1 MNTGRHMPFNDW
13 AKARTWESECDPA
26 LAFESPL
33 LREALSAWRHLSG
46 EGPIPTRRSLT
57 PRALKP
63 LIGQITI
70 FERLG
75 QEPSCYR
82 IRLMGTRI
90 TEVLGEMQ
98 GKTLDEALPPDA
110 ATRWRTALDSAL
122 SERCP
127 LRFISRVAFN
137 NLDFLQAEVFLAPL
151 LDDAGALTMAF
162 AATVFH
168 MGSVQESKLDKLL
181 ARA

>member
-1 MNTGRHMPFNDW
+1 MNSGHHTPFNDW
-13 AKARTWESECDPA
+13 AKARTWESECDPT
-26 LAFESPL
+26 LTFEAPL
-33 LREALSAWRHLSG
+33 LREALSAWRRLAG
-46 EGPIPTRRSLT
+46 DAPIPTRRSLT

-70 FERLG
+70 FERLEDSAG
-75 QEPSCYR
+75 YR

-110 ATRWRTALDSAL
+110 AMRWRTALDNTL
-122 SERCP
+122 GERCP
-127 LRFISRVAFN
+127 LRFLSRVAFN
-137 NLDFLQAEVFLAPL
+137 NLDFLQAELLLAPL

-162 AATVFH
+162 AVTIFH
-168 MGSVQESKLDKLL
+168 TGSVQESKLDKLL